1 MPVYAF
7 DGKKPVIGKGT
18 WIAPNAYVIGDV
30 RIGDRCYI
38 GFGAVIRGDFGRIEI
53 GDECAIEEGVVIHGP
68 TQTLIGNRVIAG
80 HMAMIH
86 NATIRDCALIGMQA
100 MICDNCVIGEWAIVA
115 EKSMVLKNMTLPGK
129 KIYRGIPAAEVA
141 DLQQRHY
148 DYLSF
153 GQLAYVDL
161 AEKYRESFERM
172 DRL

>member
-7 DGKKPVIGKGT
+7 DGKKPVIGAGT

-30 RIGDRCYI
+30 CIGERCYI
-38 GFGAVIRGDFGRIEI
+38 GFGAVIRGDFGSITI
-53 GDECAIEEGVVIHGP
+53 GDECASEEGVVIHGP
-68 TQTLIGNRVIAG
+68 TRTINGNRVIAG

-86 NATIRDCALIGMQA
+86 NATIHDCALIGMQA
-100 MICDNCVIGEWAIVA
+100 MICDNSVIGEWAIVA
-115 EKSMVLKNMTLPGK
+115 EKSMVMKNVVLAGNR
-129 KIYRGIPAAEVA
+129 IYGGIPAAVVA

-161 AEKYRESFERM
+161 AEKYHNTFERM
-172 DRL
+172 D